1 MKVVTLVGGVGG
13 AKLAYGLSRI
23 VPPDDLTIIVNTAD
37 DFWHYG
43 LRICPDLDT
52 ITYTLSGLVDPVN
65 GWGLAEDTTQMLEA
79 LRRYGEDAWFR
90 LGDRDLATHLI
101 RSERLRNGER
111 LTTVTAHLTAKLGI
125 LPAILPMTDE
135 TVATKVMT
143 REQGELDFQTYFV
156 RHRWQPVV
164 TALRFHGLEQ
174 AKLTSEG
181 RRALQQADIILIGP
195 SNPWLSIDPILS
207 LPGVRALLA
216 TLSIPRVAIS
226 PIVGGKAIKGPAAK
240 LMAELGLSV
249 GASEV
254 ASHYGELINGF
265 VLDQV
270 DYGQYVPQK
279 QVLTCE
285 TVMNSEQDKV
295 QLAETVLRWIKG
307 WM

>member
-23 VPPDDLTIIVNTAD
+23 VPPEDLTIIVNTAD

-111 LTTVTAHLTAKLGI
+111 LTSVTAYLTAKLGI
-125 LPAILPMTDE
+125 LPAILPMTDDA
-135 TVATKVMT
+135 VATKVMT

-164 TALRFHGLEQ
+164 TALRLDGLER
-174 AKLTSEG
+174 ASLTSEC
-181 RRALQQADIILIGP
+181 RRALERADIILIGP
-195 SNPWLSIDPILS
+195 SNPWLSIDPILA
-207 LPGVRALLA
+207 LPGVRTLLA

-249 GASEV
+249 TATAV
-254 ASHYGELINGF
+254 ASHYGEFINGF

-270 DYGQYVPQK
+270 DYGQTVPQK

>member
-23 VPPDDLTIIVNTAD
+23 LPPDDLTIIVNTAD

-52 ITYTLSGLVDPVN
+52 IMYTLAGLVDPVN
-65 GWGLAEDTTQMLEA
+65 GWGVAADTTQMLEA
-79 LRRYGEDAWFR
+79 MRRYGEDTWFR
-90 LGDRDLATHLI
+90 LGDRDLATHVI

-111 LTTVTAHLTAKLGI
+111 LTAVTAHLTAKLGI

-135 TVATKVMT
+135 PVATKVMT
-143 REQGELDFQTYFV
+143 REHGEVDFQTYFV
-156 RHRWQPVV
+156 RHLWQPVV
-164 TALRFHGLEQ
+164 TALRLDGIEQ
-174 AKLTSEG
+174 ARLTPEC
-181 RRALQQADIILIGP
+181 RLAMEEADVILIGP

-207 LPGVRALLA
+207 LPGVRTLLA
-216 TLSIPRVAIS
+216 GMPIPRVAIS

-240 LMAELGLSV
+240 LMAELGLKVKASV
-249 GASEV
+249 IAH
-254 ASHYGELINGF
+254 HYGEIINGF
-265 VLDQV
+265 ALDQV
-270 DYGQYVPQK
+270 DRGDNVPQ
-279 QVLTCE
+279 QHVLNCE
-285 TVMNSEQDKV
+285 TVMNSDQDKV